1 MSFGP
6 KLSRMKREKPFGE
19 WTRTN
24 ERVGKGGLGDV
35 FVAYH
40 RDDQTR
46 ARPHALKQLRNT
58 DRLDR
63 VERFRREVHAAL
75 RLEHPGVVKPVAS
88 DLNVERPYLV
98 MPLYRKGHLTRDRA
112 ARMAPVE
119 RLRFFAS
126 ICRAVGHAHG
136 QRIVHRDIKPEN
148 VLITDDDVPVVAD
161 FGLCFLQDDDGAR
174 VTETLEVAGSRFF
187 SAPEL
192 ADGRAADVTPAADV
206 YSLGK
211 LLYWLFADGRCF
223 DREKHCDPAF
233 DLRAKE
239 PRLAHALVYE
249 ILNRTLVEKPRD
261 RFFQNGNTLAD
272 SVDTYAEVLEMGAH
286 VLDLDVRQQCLFC
299 GVGEYK
305 IRVDP
310 RWFVGELHP
319 RPEQKPNEWMDF
331 AGGVCRQYGV
341 LAHPGAPRLIL
352 HCNHCGNLQAFELF
366 GGEGADFLKNWN
378 LRPKRG

>member
-1 MSFGP
+1 MLLAG
-6 KLSRMKREKPFGE
+6 RR
-19 WTRTN
+19 R
-24 ERVGKGGLGDV
+24 
-35 FVAYH
+35 
-40 RDDQTR
+40 R
-46 ARPHALKQLRNT
+46 AR
-58 DRLDR
+58 RLDPR
-63 VERFRREVHAAL
+63 
-75 RLEHPGVVKPVAS
+75 GS
-88 DLNVERPYLV
+88 
-98 MPLYRKGHLTRDRA
+98 
-112 ARMAPVE
+112 
-119 RLRFFAS
+119 
-126 ICRAVGHAHG
+126 
-136 QRIVHRDIKPEN
+136 
-148 VLITDDDVPVVAD
+148 
-161 FGLCFLQDDDGAR
+161 
-174 VTETLEVAGSRFF
+174 GSRFF

-272 SVDTYAEVLEMGAH
+272 SVDTYAEVLEMRAH

-331 AGGVCRQYGV
+331 AGGCVDNM
-341 LAHPGAPRLIL
+341 AFSLIL
-352 HCNHCGNLQAFELF
+352 A
-366 GGEGADFLKNWN
+366 
-378 LRPKRG
+378 LRASSSIATTAATCRRSNCSVAKGPIS